1 MDAVRSVEVGEAFQH
16 APIAAGVLDA
26 EGRLL
31 RANGALGALLDGPAG
46 AGVEEL
52 IDRHAP
58 RVLQRGRR
66 TWRAER
72 RVRSGREWLW
82 MELRV
87 ARLPESGGAV
97 VQLVDVT
104 AARERAAELQRL
116 AERESLTGLWNRR
129 RFDQELVRQL
139 ARCRRHGDSAILV
152 VVDVDGL
159 KAVNDRLGHKG
170 GDDVIIHVARQ
181 LTTRVRASDAVARIG
196 GDEFAVLLVHTPA
209 AAAPAAVEGLCAA
222 VAERPALAAG
232 RLVDVSISAG
242 HAILDAATADP
253 DETFVAADA
262 SLYAAKARA
271 RTRRG

>member
-1 MDAVRSVEVGEAFQH
+1 MDAVGSVGVGEAFQH
-16 APIAAGVLDA
+16 APIAAGILDA
-26 EGRLL
+26 SGSLV
-31 RANGALGALLDGPAG
+31 RANAALAVLLDGPAG
-46 AGVEEL
+46 AGVQEL

-72 RVRSGREWLW
+72 RVRSGRDWLW
-82 MELRV
+82 IELRV
-87 ARLPESGGAV
+87 GRLPESGGAV
-97 VQLVDVT
+97 VQLTDVT
-104 AARERAAELQRL
+104 AAHVRAAELQRL

-139 ARCRRHGDSAILV
+139 ARCRRHGDCAILV
-152 VVDVDGL
+152 VLDVDGL

-170 GDDVIIHVARQ
+170 GDDVIRHVARQ
-181 LTTRVRASDAVARIG
+181 LTSRVRASDAVARIG
-196 GDEFAVLLVHTPA
+196 GDEFAVLLATTPS
-209 AAAPAAVEGLCAA
+209 AAAPAAVDGLCAA

-232 RLVDVSISAG
+232 REVDVSISAG
-242 HAILDAATADP
+242 YAILDAATADP

-262 SLYAAKARA
+262 SLYAAKERA